1 MKDMFPMF
9 LSGWGDITVSA
20 DSKIVLI
27 YSPYL
32 PVASLKIYHITLE
45 ILPPSKIIL
54 APFPYYF
61 DTQLFLFLKYV
72 KY

>member
-9 LSGWGDITVSA
+9 LSGWGDINVSA

-32 PVASLKIYHITLE
+32 PVSSLKIYHITLE

-54 APFPYYF
+54 APFPHHF
-61 DTQLFLFLKYV
+61 DTQFSYF
-72 KY
+72 